1 MTAAPWDQ
9 TFERVVRAAL
19 PYLESDEPLLPA
31 TSLTECGLDSM
42 GMIQLTEVL
51 ERTFGVSFP
60 PGTMPTTAF
69 SSAGTLWGAVQ
80 TARLTQEFEAE
91 DGSGR
96 RGLGAGR
103 SAGWPTGSA
112 GSAGRS
118 SGRAAGRG
126 GHMTQPWLP

>member
-1 MTAAPWDQ
+1 MNAAPWDQ
-9 TFERVVRAAL
+9 RYERTVRAAL
-19 PYLESDEPLLPA
+19 PYLEPDEPLLPT

-51 ERTFGVSFP
+51 ERTYGVSFP

-80 TARLTQEFEAE
+80 AARVTQQLGVE

-96 RGLGAGR
+96 RPSGG
-103 SAGWPTGSA
+103 
-112 GSAGRS
+112 GRS
-118 SGRAAGRG
+118 SARAG
-126 GHMTQPWLP
+126 GHLSQPWLP

>member
-1 MTAAPWDQ
+1 MNAAPWDQ
-9 TFERVVRAAL
+9 KFERVVRAAL
-19 PYLESDEPLLPA
+19 PYLEPDELLLPT

-51 ERTFGVSFP
+51 EQTFGVSFP

-80 TARLTQEFEAE
+80 AARVTQQFDAG

-96 RGLGAGR
+96 RASGAGR
-103 SAGWPTGSA
+103 SAA
-112 GSAGRS
+112 RS
-118 SGRAAGRG
+118 
-126 GHMTQPWLP
+126 GHMPQHMSQPWLP